1 MTDAN
6 QTHPSS
12 GEEGAP
18 QPSFDPSSVL
28 SFNNKSPAPQP
39 DRATT
44 NAALDALLKESVRPA
59 PCDVFGSGPLLL
71 SDIPKD
77 AMSNNKGVILGIDE
91 AGRGPVLG
99 PMTYAGECYYVSVL
113 CVHITFTP
121 LSRSYNAHNDFLQPH
136 SGTPTVQ

>member
-6 QTHPSS
+6 QKHPSS
-12 GEEGAP
+12 GDDVEDGAP

-28 SFNNKSPAPQP
+28 SFNGKSPAPQP
-39 DRATT
+39 DRSTT

-77 AMSNNKGVILGIDE
+77 VVNNNKGVILGIDE

-99 PMTYAGECYYVSVL
+99 PMTYAGECICAAL
-113 CVHITFTP
+113 
-121 LSRSYNAHNDFLQPH
+121 AHFSLDLYIYHTLIIDMGPQ
-136 SGTPTVQ
+136 